1 MSKETKE
8 VKKSKLRKTLEWIF
22 LSIFGVFFVVIFGFQ
37 IVGNITKKDN
47 FGVPNVLGTQIMMVL
62 TDSMEPDY
70 KVDDMI
76 IVQKISP
83 EKIYNLVASNST
95 TKEGTIKFQDTAQNL
110 KWIEQECLVI
120 DTDSL
125 KIDLSFYY
133 STSQLKMTMTHRLVG
148 IRLNEDIKEGSGRY
162 DFFVQGINKES
173 KNYSGDQGQ
182 AFDERVL
189 LGKVQFGSTFLG
201 IVYKGVTSVWGL
213 LILILLPSGY
223 LIITSILDIVK
234 GLKEDDEDTKQKVES
249 TDGLQLSN
257 EDKERLKSELLEELL
272 NKTNDKENKKWELE
286 GLRLL

>member
-1 MSKETKE
+1 MSKDTKK

-83 EKIYNLVASNST
+83 EKIYNLVASNPT

>member
-70 KVDDMI
+70 KVDEMI

-272 NKTNDKENKKWELE
+272 NKTNDKENKK
-286 GLRLL
+286 

>member
-1 MSKETKE
+1 MSKETKK

-83 EKIYNLVASNST
+83 EKIYNLVASNPT
-95 TKEGTIKFQDTAQNL
+95 TKEGKIKFQDTAQNL

-272 NKTNDKENKKWELE
+272 NKTNDKENKK
-286 GLRLL
+286 

>member
-1 MSKETKE
+1 MSKETKK

-83 EKIYNLVASNST
+83 EKIYNLVASNHT

-272 NKTNDKENKKWELE
+272 NKTNDKENKK
-286 GLRLL
+286 

>member
-1 MSKETKE
+1 MSKETKK

-83 EKIYNLVASNST
+83 EKIYNLVASNPT
-95 TKEGTIKFQDTAQNL
+95 TKEETIKFQDTAQNL

-272 NKTNDKENKKWELE
+272 NKTNDKENKK
-286 GLRLL
+286 

>member
-1 MSKETKE
+1 MSKETKK

-83 EKIYNLVASNST
+83 EKIYNLVASNHT

>member
-1 MSKETKE
+1 MLSYRYRLIVVALKDINKGETIEVDSKKITLKE
-8 VKKSKLRKTLEWIF
+8 DVKR
-22 LSIFGVFFVVIFGFQ
+22 GH
-37 IVGNITKKDN
+37 
-47 FGVPNVLGTQIMMVL
+47 
-62 TDSMEPDY
+62 
-70 KVDDMI
+70 
-76 IVQKISP
+76 KIA
-83 EKIYNLVASNST
+83 I
-95 TKEGTIKFQDTAQNL
+95 
-110 KWIEQECLVI
+110 
-120 DTDSL
+120 
-125 KIDLSFYY
+125 
-133 STSQLKMTMTHRLVG
+133 
-148 IRLNEDIKEGSGRY
+148 EDIKEGSGRY

-257 EDKERLKSELLEELL
+257 EDKERLKSELL
-272 NKTNDKENKKWELE
+272 
-286 GLRLL
+286 

>member
-1 MSKETKE
+1 
-8 VKKSKLRKTLEWIF
+8 
-22 LSIFGVFFVVIFGFQ
+22 
-37 IVGNITKKDN
+37 
-47 FGVPNVLGTQIMMVL
+47 MMVL

-83 EKIYNLVASNST
+83 EKIYNLVASNPT

-272 NKTNDKENKKWELE
+272 NKTNDKENKK
-286 GLRLL
+286 

>member
-1 MSKETKE
+1 
-8 VKKSKLRKTLEWIF
+8 
-22 LSIFGVFFVVIFGFQ
+22 
-37 IVGNITKKDN
+37 
-47 FGVPNVLGTQIMMVL
+47 
-62 TDSMEPDY
+62 
-70 KVDDMI
+70 
-76 IVQKISP
+76 
-83 EKIYNLVASNST
+83 
-95 TKEGTIKFQDTAQNL
+95 
-110 KWIEQECLVI
+110 
-120 DTDSL
+120 
-125 KIDLSFYY
+125 
-133 STSQLKMTMTHRLVG
+133 MTMTHRLVG

-234 GLKEDDEDTKQKVES
+234 GLKDDDEDAKQKVES

-286 GLRLL
+286 GLRQL

>member
-1 MSKETKE
+1 MSKETKK

-83 EKIYNLVASNST
+83 EKIYNLVTSNPT

-272 NKTNDKENKKWELE
+272 NKTNDKENKK
-286 GLRLL
+286 

>member
-1 MSKETKE
+1 MSKETKK
-8 VKKSKLRKTLEWIF
+8 VKKSKLRRTLEWIF

-37 IVGNITKKDN
+37 IVGNITKKDI

-76 IVQKISP
+76 IVQEISP
-83 EKIYNLVASNST
+83 EKIYNLVASNPK

-234 GLKEDDEDTKQKVES
+234 GLKEDDEVTKQKVES

-272 NKTNDKENKKWELE
+272 NKTNDKENKK
-286 GLRLL
+286 